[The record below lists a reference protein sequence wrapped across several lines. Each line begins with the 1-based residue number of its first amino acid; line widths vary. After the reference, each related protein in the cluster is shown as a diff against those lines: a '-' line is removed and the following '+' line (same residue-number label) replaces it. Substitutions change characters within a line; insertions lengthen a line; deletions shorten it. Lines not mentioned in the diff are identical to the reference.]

1 MRCADKTDQH
11 KSWNLRHPWSQWWN
25 PKCQWLQHAQHVISF
40 DHRKNIL
47 QTHCLGSHVGFRIAS
62 WIFMVFACCD
72 LKIRAR
78 ASSPISNGADSTA
91 WFDCPWRRTLSSVQ
105 CLNGSRNLGKTVKSL
120 GLNQWMDKLMG
131 NSWDSIILKRWA
143 RQKISEDVQNVR
155 SSRREVLVPSC
166 SLDVLGVSASLD
178 IRTPWYP
185 MLMQFMQ
192 LRCSA
197 VVKSPG
203 PTPRS
208 CSRRSYRQRAT
219 FQNAKMRCLAVCLIK
234 MCRDLFIGI
243 SGSCRQR
250 AKLFRCDMLDL
261 IQDYSLSLC
270 RWASWSS
277 HLTEDHALE
286 VRSLR
291 ASKNKAKHLE
301 ALSISFNLSPI
312 STKPYQAMLF
322 AKHLESLQDHPTRC
336 HLRA

>member
-105 CLNGSRNLGKTVKSL
+105 CLNGSRNLGKTVTSL

-131 NSWDSIILKRWA
+131 NSWDSIILKLWA

-155 SSRREVLVPSC
+155 FSRREVLVLSC

-178 IRTPWYP
+178 IMTPCNS
-185 MLMQFMQ
+185 
-192 LRCSA
+192 CSCDA
-197 VVKSPG
+197 QRLWKFQALLPDRVADVPIASA
-203 PTPRS
+203 PRS
-208 CSRRSYRQRAT
+208 
-219 FQNAKMRCLAVCLIK
+219 KMPKCGVWQCA
-234 MCRDLFIGI
+234 
-243 SGSCRQR
+243 
-250 AKLFRCDMLDL
+250 
-261 IQDYSLSLC
+261 
-270 RWASWSS
+270 W
-277 HLTEDHALE
+277 
-286 VRSLR
+286 
-291 ASKNKAKHLE
+291 
-301 ALSISFNLSPI
+301 
-312 STKPYQAMLF
+312 
-322 AKHLESLQDHPTRC
+322 
-336 HLRA
+336 